1 MKSNLGAFHF
11 PGVIDAGIFLYLFYY
26 RTLDG
31 LSISRKLMYDY
42 KV

>member
-1 MKSNLGAFHF
+1 MKSKLGAFHF
-11 PGVIDAGIFLYLFYY
+11 LSVIDAGIFLYLFYY